1 MRGCSHGLKL
11 TGSEGAEAQK
21 PQLLLSSQVLDVT
34 ARWAPSKASGLGSA
48 VDKFLIG
55 RGLKFLII
63 QKLNAKIHSGSFSM
77 T

>member
-11 TGSEGAEAQK
+11 TGSEGADAQK

-55 RGLKFLII
+55 RGLK
-63 QKLNAKIHSGSFSM
+63 
-77 T
+77 